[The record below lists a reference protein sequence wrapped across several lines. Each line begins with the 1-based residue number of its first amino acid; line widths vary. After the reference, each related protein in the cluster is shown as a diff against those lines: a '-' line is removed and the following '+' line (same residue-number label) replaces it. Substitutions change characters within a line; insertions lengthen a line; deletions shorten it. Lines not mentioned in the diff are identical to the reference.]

1 MDSDETRLAVLAAG
15 GALAFCVLVFILFPA
30 PPAILFL
37 GAVTGSLSALVAM
50 GIVLVYRANRI
61 VNFAQGSLGAVAA
74 VLAASLIVSQG
85 WNFWVAAAV
94 GLLAAAAI
102 GALVEVAFIRRFTKS
117 PRLVLTVATIGIA
130 QLCDAFALVLPR
142 FFDMK
147 DIPQPE
153 PIEFTF
159 EWHPVVFNGGH
170 LLIIGVV
177 PMVVVALALFFR
189 RSRVGIAVRAASE
202 SSDRAALLGIPVKRI
217 NTLVWIVAASLA
229 GLATLL
235 RLPIQGVPIGS
246 VLGPVLLFRALA
258 AAVIGRMENLP
269 VTFGA
274 AVILGIVQQAVLFE
288 TNNSFVSDA
297 VLFGAIIV
305 ALLVQKGG
313 VERARLTGVSSWAAL
328 KEVRPIPRELR
339 PLREVRYTVIGL
351 TTVVALALI
360 VVPLGWTPSRVNL
373 FAVGVISAIIM
384 CSLLIITG
392 FAGQISLG
400 HLAIVGFSAAVAG
413 SMAQDGKEF
422 FSTILV
428 AGLVGSAVAFAIGV
442 PALRI
447 SGPFFAV
454 TSLGFA
460 VATGTFFLNA
470 EYFPGLVPEPN
481 VRILRPVIFNKFDLE
496 SEYAYYYF
504 VLFVFVVAS
513 AMVWRI
519 RTSRTGRAIVA
530 NRDNTRAAQ
539 AYGISSA
546 KAQLSAF
553 ALSGF
558 IAGIAGGLY
567 VYHQHRLPDTLLQA
581 ESSMLLLAIAIVG
594 GLGSL
599 PGAMIGAAYLTF
611 LNFSA
616 FTARPES
623 QLLASGVGVLLILM
637 FLPSGLGGL
646 FYNMRDRLLRALA
659 RARGVVV
666 PSLLADVR
674 VLDEE
679 SDLVQDVERE
689 SQVSRP
695 SADPLL
701 LVRDLDVSYGRT
713 QVLFGVDFHVERGE
727 IVALLGTN
735 GAGKSTLLSAIA
747 GLAEAGRGEVV
758 FDGKDITGD
767 QPTETVSKGV
777 VFMPGGKGVFPTLTV
792 GENLHLA
799 TWLFT
804 GRSGLVLQK
813 LPAGLRGPLARLA
826 APLTRLLR
834 RASAGASSLSDS
846 VRRLLRLAPRAGA
859 SSRVAPDPVY
869 AAQVTE
875 QVLEMFPILR
885 ERLDQKAG
893 NLSGGEQQMLTLAQ
907 AFILR
912 PKLLMIDELSLG
924 LAPVIVEQLLGI
936 VREIHRKGTTI
947 VLVEQSVNVAIT
959 LADRAVFL
967 EKGEVRF
974 DGPTADLLERPEILR
989 AVFLEGASKATGQ
1002 GGEPSRNGA
1011 TRAAYEPVCEHC
1023 GREHPVA
1030 LHVDGLSVNFGGVQ
1044 AVRDVSFSIREG
1056 QILGIIGPNGAG
1068 KTTVLDLISGFIT
1081 ASTGRVVVNGADVT
1095 DLPPDARAALGLGR
1109 SFQDARLFSSMTVRQ
1124 TIATALERH
1133 IEVRDPFAAM
1143 LLSPAVAASEKAVD
1157 EEVTRLIDLMRL
1169 GAYADKF
1176 VGELSTGT
1184 RRIVDLACTL
1194 AHGPSVLLLD
1204 EPSSGIAQRETE
1216 ALGPVLIDIRD
1227 QTGAAMVVIEHDM
1240 PLICGISDELLALEL
1255 GAVVAQ
1261 GTPDAVIH
1269 DPRVIE
1275 GYLGGDQAVIHRSGS
1290 EPTVPTN
1297 GSRPR
1302 RRAPLKASAR

>member
-1 MDSDETRLAVLAAG
+1 MDRDETRLAVLAAG
-15 GALAFCVLVFILFPA
+15 GALAFGLLVFVLFPA
-30 PPAILFL
+30 PLSILFL

-50 GIVLVYRANRI
+50 GIVLIYRANRI
-61 VNFAQGSLGAVAA
+61 VNFAQGSLGAVAS
-74 VLAASLIVSQG
+74 VLAASLIVSRG
-85 WNFWVAAAV
+85 WNFWVAAAA
-94 GLLAAAAI
+94 GLLAAVGL
-102 GALVEVAFIRRFTKS
+102 GAFVEVTFIRRFAKA

-130 QLCDAFALVLPR
+130 QLCDALALLLPR
-142 FFDMK
+142 LFDLR

-153 PIEFTF
+153 PIDFTF

-170 LLIIGVV
+170 LMIVVVV
-177 PMVVVALALFFR
+177 PLVVVGLALFFR
-189 RSRVGIAVRAASE
+189 RSRVGVAVRAAAE
-202 SSDRAALLGIPVKRI
+202 SSDRASLLGIPVRRI
-217 NTLVWIVAASLA
+217 NTLVWVLAAGLA
-229 GLATLL
+229 GLATVL

-258 AAVIGRMENLP
+258 AAVIGRMESLP
-269 VTFGA
+269 VTFAA

-288 TNNSFVSDA
+288 TGNSNVSDA
-297 VLFGAIIV
+297 VLFGAILV
-305 ALLVQKGG
+305 ALVVQKGG
-313 VERARLTGVSSWAAL
+313 VERARLTGASTWAAL
-328 KEVRPIPRELR
+328 REVRPIPRELR
-339 PLREVRYTVIGL
+339 SLPEVRFGVIGL
-351 TTVVALALI
+351 SAAIGLALL
-360 VVPLGWTPSRVNL
+360 VVPLGWNPSRVNL
-373 FAVGVISAIIM
+373 FTVGVITAIIM
-384 CSLLIITG
+384 CSLLIVTG

-413 SMAQDGKEF
+413 SMAQNGNEF
-422 FSTILV
+422 FSTLLV
-428 AGLVGSAVAFAIGV
+428 AGLVGSIVAFAIGI

-447 SGPFFAV
+447 PGPFFAV

-470 EYFPGLVPEPN
+470 EYFPGLAPAPN
-481 VRILRPVIFNKFDLE
+481 VRILRPVILDKFDLE

-504 VLFVFVVAS
+504 VLLVFLVAAAS
-513 AMVWRI
+513 VWRI
-519 RTSRTGRAIVA
+519 RTSRTGRSIVA

-539 AYGISSA
+539 SYGISA
-546 KAQLSAF
+546 VNAQLTAF

-558 IAGIAGGLY
+558 LAGIAGALY
-567 VYHQHRLPDTLLQA
+567 VYHQHRLSDTLLQA
-581 ESSMLLLAIAIVG
+581 ETSMLLLAIAIVG

-611 LNFSA
+611 LNYSP
-616 FTARPES
+616 FTASPES
-623 QLLASGVGVLLILM
+623 RLLASGVGVLLILM
-637 FLPSGLGGL
+637 FIPSGLGGK
-646 FYNMRDRLLRALA
+646 FYDLRDRLLRAVA

-674 VLDEE
+674 VVTEDDATLEMP
-679 SDLVQDVERE
+679 RP
-689 SQVSRP
+689 SQVSQP

-701 LVRDLDVSYGRT
+701 LVEGLEVSYGRT

-747 GLAEAGRGEVV
+747 GLASAGAGTVT
-758 FDGKDITGD
+758 FDGDDITGD
-767 QPTETVSKGV
+767 APTETVAKGV

-792 GENLHLA
+792 AENLA
-799 TWLFT
+799 
-804 GRSGLVLQK
+804 
-813 LPAGLRGPLARLA
+813 LA
-826 APLTRLLR
+826 AWQFAREP
-834 RASAGASSLSDS
+834 DY
-846 VRRLLRLAPRAGA
+846 VRD
-859 SSRVAPDPVY
+859 VT
-869 AAQVTE
+869 AQV
-875 QVLEMFPILR
+875 LDMFPILR
-885 ERLDQKAG
+885 ERHAQKAG

-912 PKLLMIDELSLG
+912 PRLLMIDELSLG

-936 VREIHRKGTTI
+936 VRAIHAAGTTV

-989 AVFLEGASKATGQ
+989 SVFLEGAAK
-1002 GGEPSRNGA
+1002 PSPA
-1011 TRAAYEPVCEHC
+1011 ARAASGNGHAKAVFEPVCAHC
-1023 GREHPVA
+1023 GHEHPVA
-1030 LHVDGLSVNFGGVQ
+1030 LAVDSLAVNFGGVL
-1044 AVRDVSFSIREG
+1044 AVRHVSFSVREG

-1081 ASTGRVVVNGADVT
+1081 PTAGHVSVMGADVT
-1095 DLPPDARAALGLGR
+1095 ALAPDARAMAGLGR

-1133 IEVRDPFAAM
+1133 VEVRDPLAAL
-1143 LLSPAVAASEKAVD
+1143 LLSPAVAASEKTVD

-1184 RRIVDLACTL
+1184 RRVVDLACTL
-1194 AHGPSVLLLD
+1194 AHRPSVLLLD

-1216 ALGPVLIDIRD
+1216 ALGPVLLDIRD
-1227 QTGAAMVVIEHDM
+1227 QTGAALVVIEHDM

-1255 GAVVAQ
+1255 GAIVAQ
-1261 GTPDAVIH
+1261 GSPDEVIH

-1275 GYLGGDQAVIHRSGS
+1275 GYLGGDQAVIHRSDAGATRS
-1290 EPTVPTN
+1290 GN
-1297 GSRPR
+1297 GSGRASTR
-1302 RRAPLKASAR
+1302 RSPLKAAAR